1 MTAVW
6 AQSGRERRLK
16 PRAFGAAALLC
27 LALLALV
34 AMVQVAH
41 VHPLGTDADQC
52 PLCVVMHSA
61 APVAITAAVIIL
73 VQFGTPTPLV
83 EARAVIRRLPSKLFT
98 RPPPAC

>member
-6 AQSGRERRLK
+6 AQFGRERRLK
-16 PRAFGAAALLC
+16 PHAFGATALLC

-41 VHPLGTDADQC
+41 IHPLGTDADQC

-61 APVAITAAVIIL
+61 APVAVTAAVIIL
-73 VQFGTPTPLV
+73 VRFGTPAPQV
-83 EARAVIRRLPSKLFT
+83 EARAAIRRLPSKLFT